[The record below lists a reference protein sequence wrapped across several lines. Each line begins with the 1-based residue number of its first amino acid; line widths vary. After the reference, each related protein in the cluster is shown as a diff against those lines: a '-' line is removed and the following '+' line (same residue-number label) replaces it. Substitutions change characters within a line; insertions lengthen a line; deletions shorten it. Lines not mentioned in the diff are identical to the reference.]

1 MYSNK
6 IIVEST
12 ARKIKMAIRDSFCL
26 SSLLLFC
33 ISFLGKPCLFKAVSS
48 IYNESPLSAIEPSG
62 KVSLTLML

>member
-6 IIVEST
+6 IMVEST

-33 ISFLGKPCLFKAVSS
+33 ISFIGETVSFQGGFF
-48 IYNESPLSAIEPSG
+48 Y
-62 KVSLTLML
+62 V